1 MGHRHSH
8 GDSPD
13 WRQSRHGGCSQP
25 PVCRP
30 SGAQRCH
37 QGARAWQ
44 FRRPERQLRVEFRG
58 WVAVGDGEARQLW
71 LPNSFS
77 GAKLSGS
84 PGAVFACGGV
94 SQEVPAP
101 ARCRAPLGKPA
112 AHPGPS
118 TCCSAAGHLPQA
130 ARSEDGAPGRR
141 PFVRFLLSLPG
152 AHGPLLTSRN
162 TEKSLAPLGRP
173 GARPSWVTSAWPGS
187 QPCELVHV
195 LEIPSSCGHSWR
207 AVFRE

>member
-8 GDSPD
+8 GDSPN
-13 WRQSRHGGCSQP
+13 WRQSRHGGRSQP

-30 SGAQRCH
+30 SGAQRRH
-37 QGARAWQ
+37 RGARAWQ

-84 PGAVFACGGV
+84 PGDGIRLRRGLSGGTRPRPLPSPPGKAGSTPRPVHVLQRCGSPPTG
-94 SQEVPAP
+94 
-101 ARCRAPLGKPA
+101 CPLGGRC
-112 AHPGPS
+112 H
-118 TCCSAAGHLPQA
+118 
-130 ARSEDGAPGRR
+130 GRR

-187 QPCELVHV
+187 QPCELHV